1 MYGRGVPTRRISA
14 WLIVGACAG
23 AAPLPAGPGHGLVE
37 LHVRDA
43 ETGAPL
49 TARVSLT
56 RGEDSLIGE
65 EQSGEHRVRTKIGP
79 MEGSLEWRVR
89 NQAFVA
95 QAGHESAYVEADSVL
110 RVPSGR
116 SVLRVQRGPRAQ
128 PEEEELVVRT
138 LDNGAI
144 EIGLRYREGPE
155 GWRCGDL
162 HLHVARFDDSH
173 DPDLFAL
180 LETEDLEFGGIVDWA
195 GRADGR
201 ERGWGGWSWRA
212 RELRSITQSGITV
225 FPLQAW
231 GRPER
236 TCELFVA
243 GHETPISGRSRHSRA
258 AIVETVTGEGGWAAG
273 ALGNVFV
280 EAALLDR
287 LAAVEILA
295 MGEPKGLDAWY
306 DVLNVGAHVAAI
318 AGTDAQFEPEPSTIV
333 DYYTPPGANR
343 VCVRAETNDEV
354 LAGIERGRTYVT
366 TGPDLELEVEGAWI
380 GATLDRAGPGSLR
393 ARVAMR
399 DGVAPGGELELV
411 RNGEVVWSQS
421 ATRAEIEARVPFE
434 MPTSGW
440 VALRLRGDERYAEF
454 AHTSPVYVRV
464 EGTQNASPE
473 SRARVAAAIATD
485 EAIAE
490 SGASN
495 DAEREVALRW
505 AHAARRVLEARP

>member
-1 MYGRGVPTRRISA
+1 MYGRAVRTRRILG

-43 ETGAPL
+43 DTRAPL

-56 RGEDSLIGE
+56 RGDDSLIGE
-65 EQSGEHRVRTKIGP
+65 EVIDDERVRTKIGP
-79 MEGSLEWRVR
+79 LDGSLEWRIR

-95 QAGHESAYVEADSVL
+95 RPGHESAYVETDSVL

-116 SVLRVQRGPRAQ
+116 SVLRVQRGPRAR
-128 PEEEELVVRT
+128 PVERELDVRT
-138 LDNGAI
+138 LDNEPI
-144 EIGLRYREGPE
+144 EIELSYRAGPA

-162 HLHVARFDDSH
+162 HLHVARFDDTH
-173 DPDLFAL
+173 DPDLFVL
-180 LETEDLEFGGIVDWA
+180 LDTEDLEFGGIVDWA
-195 GRADGR
+195 GRAEGR
-201 ERGWGGWSWRA
+201 ERGWGGWSWRS
-212 RELRSITQSGITV
+212 RELRPLTQLGITL
-225 FPLQAW
+225 FPMQAW

-243 GHETPISGRSRHSRA
+243 GHDTPISGRSRHSRA
-258 AIVETVTGEGGWAAG
+258 AIIEAVTGEGGWAAG

-306 DVLNVGAHVAAI
+306 DVLNVGARVAAI
-318 AGTDAQFEPEPSTIV
+318 AGTDAQFAPEPSTIV

-343 VCVRAETNDEV
+343 VCVWAESNEAV
-354 LAGIERGRTYVT
+354 PAGITQGRTYVT
-366 TGPDLELEVEGAWI
+366 TGPDLQLDVEGAWI
-380 GATLDRAGPGSLR
+380 GATLDRAAPGSVR
-393 ARVAMR
+393 ARVTMQ
-399 DGVAPGGELELV
+399 DGAAPGGMLELL
-411 RNGEVVWSQS
+411 RNGEIIWSRP
-421 ATRAEIEARVPFE
+421 ATSPEIVAQVSVD
-434 MPTSGW
+434 MQTSGW
-440 VALRLRGDERYAEF
+440 IALRLRGDERYAPF
-454 AHTSPVYVRV
+454 AHTSPVYVRI
-464 EGTQNASPE
+464 EGTHASVPE

-490 SGASN
+490 SGASSES
-495 DAEREVALRW
+495 EREVALRW
-505 AHAARRVLEARP
+505 ARAARRVLEARP